1 MSTPTA
7 ELLADHF
14 VHLQFADI
22 PAKLIDDS
30 TTLTLDYL
38 GVAFAG
44 SQTDRNGVTSALRAQ
59 LGFTGAATIFD
70 GERGFCR
77 AFSDHFNLGE
87 LTQGLGESFP
97 VFMEYKPYS
106 CARPIHNAIDCALA
120 VRAALKEPLSSVMN
134 GLRYV

>member
-22 PAKLIDDS
+22 AAKLIDDS
-30 TTLTLDYL
+30 TTRTLDDL

-44 SQTDRNGVTSALRAQ
+44 SQTDRNGVTSA
-59 LGFTGAATIFD
+59 
-70 GERGFCR
+70 
-77 AFSDHFNLGE
+77 
-87 LTQGLGESFP
+87 
-97 VFMEYKPYS
+97 
-106 CARPIHNAIDCALA
+106 AIDCALA

-134 GLRYV
+134 GFRYV